1 MVARL
6 SGLIQQ
12 FSQETQQLPLSTARE
27 LLVALDVLVD
37 RGDRRAAAIQT
48 SEDFKDNWTGL
59 GKGELERKSAVRG
72 SET

>member
-12 FSQETQQLPLSTARE
+12 FSQKTQPLPLSTARE

-48 SEDFKDNWTGL
+48 SEVFKDIRTGL
-59 GKGELERKSAVRG
+59 REGER
-72 SET
+72 